1 MKSERKKTPSPL
13 RYLCGILAVW
23 TVLIGFSKFAGGR
36 VGSGSIRIPAA
47 ALLLIVIPAAVFAIS
62 RLGTHCV
69 YIRSHSGALRRGT
82 ALLGALTLSLSAFT
96 LPAEATVS
104 GSLSVANIGWNETAF
119 SEGTPGKGTA
129 TNKTASSSWA
139 ANGTQITGTVT
150 PAESSENSGGGGCGG
165 SSSTTTYYYSS
176 GATSTLTITNQ
187 SAEKSLLTFSYTV
200 PSPSAGTLTID
211 GTAQTKASSFSK
223 TLEPNGTVL
232 IKLTTSANP
241 ASSTSSNPSGY
252 AASATLSNLSLTS
265 LNRDISVTFAQPVHG
280 SYTVNVGSTK
290 LNVGETCTKPVT
302 TQYTLSARADAN
314 YVFDGWYVNDTKVS
328 VAATYT
334 TAFSDDCTVEARFA
348 EEPLF
353 SVIQMSD
360 QTADK
365 SAYVEVNSSYYHEI
379 GDSKSK
385 KGSSHTNV
393 GTSGNNS
400 YGEPTYF
407 PYSTWSASDGAIQS
421 SASGTATGDN
431 QTTLGY
437 SSASATLYS
446 DIIRV
451 KCKENCI
458 ITFDSS
464 MDAQSV
470 QIANSNGAS
479 DNQYGVFL
487 YYYTTASDRANAG
500 TIRTNGTAEFKG
512 SKQTSGKASTRVVVN
527 KGEYLYLHA
536 YAKTRK
542 EKFIASGHITDNYSY
557 TAKISNFTV
566 TPNTI
571 EHTLTTGNRDNTG
584 AVLKYGSVKINGTA
598 KSVSSGTCDYKA
610 AENATLTLTPGTA
623 PTGYTFIGWHN
634 VTDNK
639 YDYTSSTYTVKMTN
653 DYEVYPIYVPAMT
666 ITADGDNGYESATY
680 QYKSLSGGMVPS
692 NGQLFVARG
701 PIQSNG
707 GNPAFYTSLKDAFA
721 ATDTVF
727 LLAWDTINGSLTIP
741 VGKTLVIP
749 DRLAD
754 PGPDASQPEQ
764 VTSSTG
770 ISSYCKVTLNG
781 NLTVNGKLVV
791 NGMQSSTASGRAA
804 GSIGYLSLS
813 DKATVTV
820 NSGGELCGYGQI
832 RGGSI
837 TAENGS
843 TVRELMEISDRRTAL
858 VMKEI
863 VDQKS
868 SKRVFPFNN
877 FSIKT
882 IESPVTYASGAKLY
896 AQYSVMLEGNN
907 HSAGAVLIFGSSGAL
922 FNLTRGSMTK
932 SFDLDTDKTIYRL
945 NEGGEMG
952 TGSFQLDVKFSVA
965 SYGGTTITIKSQD
978 YWMPLN
984 AGFDLRTAGD
994 MTVNNDFKF
1003 LPGASLSVEK
1013 GGTCTVASSAKL
1025 LFYRL
1030 NDYDTRGIGNGT
1042 YQKGYSAKVY
1052 PVNATNLPGGGY
1064 THPKLDTVGSARLN
1078 VDGEMIVNGGLYVS
1092 DELVSQSN
1100 QGFTGTE
1107 PVDGVN
1113 KTRQEINQAYFKLYP
1128 NGYNVL
1134 TGTGSIN
1141 MTTALTNSNVNEA
1154 MTSQNTN
1161 DPAWAK
1167 IPISPIKGLKA
1178 DATADTPENYQ
1189 SLNTQATYY
1198 GVYRPGNFYVW
1209 TTEKPEI
1216 AKIVGGGNETTTY
1229 RSLADAVQAY
1239 TAGTG
1244 YIQMLKDST
1253 EPGFT
1258 VSQNV
1263 TLDLNGKTVTLAG
1276 DLTVAEGCT
1285 LSGMDS
1291 SSKEYA
1297 APSGKIV
1304 GKVTGYAPTYQ
1315 TPTVTTTDGDTY
1327 DRYVAIPGTEADG
1340 NTPNLSFHHFNI
1352 SVTGYHF
1359 ELATGDTP
1367 QCALFFIGKF
1377 QGDEAAK
1384 GYLTS
1389 LGFTLKVK
1397 GENGE
1402 NDTQLGED
1410 NYELPDNKNEIPK
1423 MPAAGEESTSKVVYD
1438 RDGDGAYLFEVYLKR
1453 SFKKGESKGYTE
1465 YISATA
1471 QATFKNGRT
1480 QQSDPRELSFQEA
1493 WTDKG
1498 LTTGQREILD
1508 KFLTDLGIK

>member
-1 MKSERKKTPSPL
+1 MKSEGKKTPSPL

-36 VGSGSIRIPAA
+36 AGSGSIRIPAA

-62 RLGTHCV
+62 RLGTLCA
-69 YIRSHSGALRRGT
+69 YMRSHSGALRRGT
-82 ALLGALTLSLSAFT
+82 ALLCALALSLSAFT
-96 LPAEATVS
+96 LPAEAAVS
-104 GSLSVANIGWNETAF
+104 GSLSDANIGWGESEF
-119 SEGTPGKGTA
+119 SEGTPPGKGTA
-129 TNKTASSSWA
+129 TGKKASSSWA
-139 ANGTQITGTVT
+139 ANGTQIIGTVT
-150 PAESSENSGGGGCGG
+150 PAESSETTSSCSGD
-165 SSSTTTYYYSS
+165 TTTYYYSS
-176 GATSTLTITNQ
+176 EATSTLTITNQ
-187 SAEKSLLTFSYTV
+187 NAEKSLLTFSYTV
-200 PSPSAGTLTID
+200 PSAGTLTID
-211 GTAQTKASSFSK
+211 GRAQTKDSSFSK
-223 TLEPNGTVL
+223 TLDPNGTVL
-232 IKLTTSANP
+232 IKLTTQAKP
-241 ASSTSSNPSGY
+241 ASRASSNPSAY

-265 LNRDISVTFAQPVHG
+265 LNRDISVTFAQPAHG
-280 SYTVNVGSTK
+280 SYTVKAGSTALK
-290 LNVGETCTKPVT
+290 IGETYTKPVT

-334 TAFSDDCTVEARFA
+334 TVFSDDCTVEARFA
-348 EEPLF
+348 GDPLF

-360 QTADK
+360 PAADK
-365 SAYVEVNSSYYHEI
+365 SAYVEASSSYYHNE
-379 GDSKSK
+379 
-385 KGSSHTNV
+385 KGSYHTNV
-393 GTSGNNS
+393 GDTSQNNS
-400 YGEPTYF
+400 YGPHTYF
-407 PYSTWSASDGAIQS
+407 PYSTWSASNGAIQS
-421 SASGTATGDN
+421 SESGTATGDN
-431 QTTLGY
+431 QTTWGY
-437 SSASATLYS
+437 SQASATLYS

-464 MDAQSV
+464 MNAQSV
-470 QIANSNGAS
+470 SISNSNSS

-487 YYYTTASDRANAG
+487 YYYTTASASANAN
-500 TIRTNGTAEFKG
+500 TIKTNGTAAIEG
-512 SKQTSGKASTRVVVN
+512 SKKTSGSASTRVVVN
-527 KGEYLYLHA
+527 KGEYLYLYA

-542 EKFIASGHITDNYSY
+542 DKMTNSGYETDNYSY
-557 TAKISNFTV
+557 TATISNFTV
-566 TPNTI
+566 TPNTT
-571 EHTLTTGNRDNTG
+571 EHTFTTGNRDNTG
-584 AVLKYGSVKINGTA
+584 TVLKSGSVKINGTA
-598 KSVSSGTCDYKA
+598 QGVSSGTYSYKA
-610 AENATLTLTPGTA
+610 ADNATLTLTPDTA

-634 VTDNK
+634 VTDNV
-639 YDYTSSTYTVKMTN
+639 YDYTNSTYTVKMTK
-653 DYEVYPIYVPAMT
+653 DYEVNPIYVPAMT
-666 ITADGDNGYESATY
+666 ITAGGANGYGSADY
-680 QYKSLSGGMVPS
+680 QYKSLSGQMVTP
-692 NGQLFVARG
+692 NGQYVARNADC
-701 PIQSNG
+701 SK
-707 GNPAFYTSLKDAFA
+707 FYTDLNAAFSD
-721 ATDTVF
+721 TNTVF
-727 LLAWDTINGSLTIP
+727 LLAGDTFNGSLTIP
-741 VGKTLVIP
+741 TGKTLVIP

-754 PGPDASQPEQ
+754 SGPAASQPEQ

-781 NLTVNGKLVV
+781 NLTVDGKLVV
-791 NGMQSSTASGRAA
+791 NGMQSSTANGRAA
-804 GSIGYLSLS
+804 GGIGYLSLS
-813 DKATVTV
+813 DSAAVTV
-820 NSGGELCGYGQI
+820 SSGGELCGYGQI

-837 TAENGS
+837 SAKNGS
-843 TVRELMEISDRRTAL
+843 TVRELMEISDRRAAL

-863 VDQKS
+863 DDKKS
-868 SKRVFPFNN
+868 SMRVFPFSN

-896 AQYSVMLEGNN
+896 AQYSIMLEGNN
-907 HSAGAVLIFGSSGAL
+907 QSTGAVLIFGSSGAL
-922 FNLTRGSMTK
+922 FNLTQGSMTK
-932 SFDLDTDKTIYRL
+932 SFDLAKDKTVYRL
-945 NEGGEMG
+945 NEGGKMS
-952 TGSFQLDVKFSVA
+952 TGSFQLDVKFGVSG
-965 SYGGTTITIKSQD
+965 YGSTTITIKSQE

-994 MTVNNDFKF
+994 MTVNSDFKF

-1352 SVTGYHF
+1352 SVTGYRF
-1359 ELATGDTP
+1359 ELAAP
-1367 QCALFFIGKF
+1367 KCALFFIGKF

-1389 LGFTLKVK
+1389 LGFTLK
-1397 GENGE
+1397 GNIDG
-1402 NDTQLGED
+1402 T
-1410 NYELPDNKNEIPK
+1410 
-1423 MPAAGEESTSKVVYD
+1423 TSKTVSCEMPKSLK
-1438 RDGDGAYLFEVYLKR
+1438 DGAEDENSTVISEGGAYLFEAYLMR
-1453 SFKKGESKGYTE
+1453 SFDKSNPAAYRTK
-1465 YISATA
+1465 ISATA
-1471 QATFKNGRT
+1471 QATFKNNDGTQDSEPKQWSFEDAWKNVEGLDHT
-1480 QQSDPRELSFQEA
+1480 QQ
-1493 WTDKG
+1493 
-1498 LTTGQREILD
+1498 EILD
-1508 KFLTDLGIK
+1508 KFLKDLGITKQAE

>member
-1 MKSERKKTPSPL
+1 MKAEGKKTPSPL

-36 VGSGSIRIPAA
+36 AGSGSIRIPAA

-62 RLGTHCV
+62 RFGTLCACM
-69 YIRSHSGALRRGT
+69 RSHSVALRRGT
-82 ALLGALTLSLSAFT
+82 ALLCALALSLSAFT
-96 LPAEATVS
+96 LPAEAATD
-104 GSLSVANIGWNETAF
+104 GSLSDANIGWDETAF
-119 SEGTPGKGTA
+119 SEGTPGTGAVIEKA
-129 TNKTASSSWA
+129 ASSSWA
-139 ANGTQITGTVT
+139 ANVTQITGTVT
-150 PAESSENSGGGGCGG
+150 PAESSTTKTDSCGK
-165 SSSTTTYYYSS
+165 STTTYYYSS
-176 GATSTLTITNQ
+176 AATSTLTITNQ

-200 PSPSAGTLTID
+200 PSAGTLTID
-211 GTAQTKASSFSK
+211 EKVQTKASSFSK
-223 TLEPNGTVL
+223 TLDPNGTVL
-232 IKLTTSANP
+232 IKLTTPTNP
-241 ASSTSSNPSGY
+241 ASKEDSNPNAY

-265 LNRDISVTFAQPVHG
+265 LNRDISVKFAQPAHG
-280 SYTVNVGSTK
+280 SYTVKAGSTTLK
-290 LNVGETCTKPVT
+290 VGETYTKPVT
-302 TQYTLSARADAN
+302 TQYTLTCGAAAPN
-314 YVFDGWYVNDTKVS
+314 YVFDGWYVNHDTKVS
-328 VAATYT
+328 VEATYT
-334 TAFSDDCTVEARFA
+334 TAFSGDCTVEARFV

-360 QTADK
+360 QAADK

-393 GTSGNNS
+393 GDLSANNS

-407 PYSTWSASDGAIQS
+407 PYSTWSASNNGIQS

-431 QTTLGY
+431 QTTRGY
-437 SSASATLYS
+437 SKATAALYS

-464 MDAQSV
+464 MYAKSV
-470 QIANSNGAS
+470 HIEQEGP
-479 DNQYGVFL
+479 DDDQFGVFL
-487 YYYTTASDRANAG
+487 YYYTTASDRADAN
-500 TIRTNGTAEFKG
+500 TIKTNGTAVIKG
-512 SKQTSGKASTRVVVN
+512 SKQTSGNATNTRVVVN

-542 EKFIASGHITDNYSY
+542 DKMYLLSKGYETDNYTY
-557 TAKISNFTV
+557 NATISNFTV

-571 EHTLTTGNRDNTG
+571 EHTFTTGNRDNIGT
-584 AVLKYGSVKINGTA
+584 VLKSGTVKINGKA
-598 KSVSSGTCDYKA
+598 YGVSSSGTYSDKA
-610 AENATLTLTPGTA
+610 ADNATLTLTPGTA

-634 VTDNK
+634 VTDKK
-639 YDYTSSTYTVKMTN
+639 YDYTNSTYSVTMTK

-666 ITADGDNGYESATY
+666 ITADGVNATY
-680 QYKSLSGGMVPS
+680 QYKSLSGKMVES
-692 NGQLFVARG
+692 NGQFVARNADC
-701 PIQSNG
+701 SK
-707 GNPAFYTSLKDAFA
+707 FYTDLNTAFSD
-721 ATDTVF
+721 TNTVF
-727 LLAWDTINGSLTIP
+727 LLAGDTFNGSLTIP
-741 VGKTLVIP
+741 TGKTLVIP

-754 PGPDASQPEQ
+754 SGPAASQPEQ
-764 VTSSTG
+764 VTSSAG

-781 NLTVNGKLVV
+781 NLTVDGKLVV
-791 NGMQSSTASGRAA
+791 NGMQSSTANGRAA

-813 DKATVTV
+813 DSAAVTV
-820 NSGGELCGYGQI
+820 SSGGELCGYGQI

-837 TAENGS
+837 SAKNGS
-843 TVRELMEISDRRTAL
+843 TVRELMEISDRRAAL

-863 VDQKS
+863 DDKKS
-868 SKRVFPFNN
+868 SMRVFPFSN

-907 HSAGAVLIFGSSGAL
+907 QSTGAVLIFGPSGAL
-922 FNLTRGSMTK
+922 FNLTQGSMTK
-932 SFDLDTDKTIYRL
+932 SFDLAKDKTVYRL
-945 NEGGEMG
+945 NEGGKMS
-952 TGSFQLDVKFSVA
+952 TGSFQLNVKFGVS
-965 SYGGTTITIKSQD
+965 GFGDTTITIKSQE

-994 MTVNNDFKF
+994 MTVNSDFKF

-1013 GGTCTVASSAKL
+1013 GGTCTVASKAKL

-1107 PVDGVN
+1107 PVDGVEMSR
-1113 KTRQEINQAYFKLYP
+1113 KDINAAYFKVYP

-1134 TGTGSIN
+1134 TGTGAIN
-1141 MTTALTNSNVNEA
+1141 MTAAQTSETQVYEA

-1161 DPAWAK
+1161 DPAWA
-1167 IPISPIKGLKA
+1167 PIKITPIAGLNVDASA
-1178 DATADTPENYQ
+1178 DAPKNYKPFDQ
-1189 SLNTQATYY
+1189 KATYY
-1198 GVYRPGNFYVW
+1198 GVHRPGNFYVW

-1216 AKIVGGGNETTTY
+1216 AKIVGGGSEQTY
-1229 RSLADAVQAY
+1229 RSLAAAVQDY
-1239 TAGTG
+1239 TGTG
-1244 YIQMLKDST
+1244 YIQMIADST
-1253 EPGFT
+1253 ESGFT
-1258 VSQNV
+1258 VSKDV
-1263 TLDLNGKTVTLAG
+1263 TLDLNGKTVTFDG
-1276 DLTVAEGCT
+1276 TLTVAEGKT

-1291 SSKEYA
+1291 SAGVDYVT
-1297 APSGKIV
+1297 APGGKIV
-1304 GKVTGYAPTYQ
+1304 GTVTGTVAPTYQ
-1315 TPTVTTTDGDTY
+1315 TPTVTTPDGDTY
-1327 DRYVAIPGTEADG
+1327 DRYVAIQGTEADG

-1377 QGDEAAK
+1377 RGDDAAK
-1384 GYLTS
+1384 KYLTK
-1389 LGFTLKVK
+1389 LGFTLKYIADESQDFSYPMP
-1397 GENGE
+1397 GSLN
-1402 NDTQLGED
+1402 
-1410 NYELPDNKNEIPK
+1410 NEV
-1423 MPAAGEESTSKVVYD
+1423 GLDEE
-1438 RDGDGAYLFEVYLKR
+1438 GAYLFEAYLMR
-1453 SFKKGESKGYTE
+1453 SFDKNDAAAYQTK
-1465 YISATA
+1465 ISATA
-1471 QATFKNGRT
+1471 QAIFGTNVGT
-1480 QQSDPRELSFQEA
+1480 QNSETKQWSFEDA
-1493 WTDKG
+1493 WTEPEGYKN
-1498 LTTGQREILD
+1498 LTPKQQEILNRL
-1508 KFLTDLGIK
+1508 LTELDIPIPK

>member
-1 MKSERKKTPSPL
+1 MKSEGKKTPSPL

-36 VGSGSIRIPAA
+36 AGSGSIRIPAA

-62 RLGTHCV
+62 RLGTLCA
-69 YIRSHSGALRRGT
+69 YMRSHSGALRRGT
-82 ALLGALTLSLSAFT
+82 ALLCALALSLSAFT
-96 LPAEATVS
+96 LPAEAAVS
-104 GSLSVANIGWNETAF
+104 GSLSDANIGWGESEF
-119 SEGTPGKGTA
+119 SEGTPPGKGTA
-129 TNKTASSSWA
+129 TGKKASSSWA

-150 PAESSENSGGGGCGG
+150 PAESSETTSSCSGD
-165 SSSTTTYYYSS
+165 TTTYYYSS
-176 GATSTLTITNQ
+176 EATSTLTITNQ

-200 PSPSAGTLTID
+200 PSAGTLTID
-211 GTAQTKASSFSK
+211 GKDETKASSFSK
-223 TLEPNGTVL
+223 ALDPNGTVL
-232 IKLTTSANP
+232 IKLTTQAKP

-280 SYTVNVGSTK
+280 SYTVKTGSTA
-290 LNVGETCTKPVT
+290 LNVGETYTKPVST
-302 TQYTLSARADAN
+302 TYTLSARADAN
-314 YVFDGWYVNDTKVS
+314 YVFDGWYVNHDTKVS

-334 TAFSDDCTVEARFA
+334 AAFSDDCTVEAHFV
-348 EEPLF
+348 EDPLF
-353 SVIQMSD
+353 SVIKMSD
-360 QTADK
+360 AGADK

-379 GDSKSK
+379 GDSESKPK
-385 KGSSHTNV
+385 KGSYHTNV
-393 GTSGNNS
+393 GDTSANNS
-400 YGEPTYF
+400 YGDPTYF
-407 PYSTWSASDGAIQS
+407 PYSTWSASDSAIQS

-431 QTTLGY
+431 QTTWGY
-437 SSASATLYS
+437 SQASATLYS

-464 MDAQSV
+464 MNAQSV
-470 QIANSNGAS
+470 SISNSNSS
-479 DNQYGVFL
+479 DDQYGVFL
-487 YYYTTASDRANAG
+487 YYYTSSSASASAG
-500 TIRTNGTAEFKG
+500 TIRTNGTAAIKA
-512 SKQTSGKASTRVVVN
+512 SKKTSGSANTRVVVN

-542 EKFIASGHITDNYSY
+542 DKMTNSGYETDNYSY

-584 AVLKYGSVKINGTA
+584 AVLKSGSVKINGTA

-610 AENATLTLTPGTA
+610 ADNATLTLTPGTA

-634 VTDNK
+634 VTDK
-639 YDYTSSTYTVKMTN
+639 EYDYTNSTYPVKMTK

-666 ITADGDNGYESATY
+666 ITAGGTNGYGSADY

-692 NGQLFVARG
+692 NGQLFVARNADC
-701 PIQSNG
+701 SK
-707 GNPAFYTSLKDAFA
+707 FYTDLNAAFS
-721 ATDTVF
+721 DTNIVF
-727 LLAWDTINGSLTIP
+727 LLAGDTFNGSLTIP
-741 VGKTLVIP
+741 TGKTLVIP

-764 VTSSTG
+764 VTTSAG

-837 TAENGS
+837 SAENGS

-863 VDQKS
+863 DDQKS
-868 SKRVFPFNN
+868 SKRVFPFSN

-922 FNLTRGSMTK
+922 FNLTQGSMTK
-932 SFDLDTDKTIYRL
+932 SFDLAADKTVYRL
-945 NEGGEMG
+945 NEGGKMS
-952 TGSFQLDVKFSVA
+952 TGSFQLNVKFGVS
-965 SYGGTTITIKSQD
+965 GFGDTTITIKSQE

-994 MTVNNDFKF
+994 MTVNSDFKF

-1013 GGTCTVASSAKL
+1013 GGTCTVASSANL

-1030 NDYDTRGIGNGT
+1030 NDYDTRKIGNGT
-1042 YQKGYSAKVY
+1042 YQKGYSTKVY

-1064 THPKLDTVGSARLN
+1064 THPTLDTVGSARLN
-1078 VDGEMIVNGGLYVS
+1078 VDGKMIVKGGLYVS

-1107 PVDGVN
+1107 PVDGVEMSR
-1113 KTRQEINQAYFKLYP
+1113 KDINAAYFKVYP

-1141 MTTALTNSNVNEA
+1141 MTAAQTSETQVYEA

-1161 DPAWAK
+1161 DPAWA
-1167 IPISPIKGLKA
+1167 PIKITPIAGLKA
-1178 DATADTPENYQ
+1178 DAAEDTPKNYQ
-1189 SLNTQATYY
+1189 PLKEATTYY
-1198 GVYRPGNFYVW
+1198 GVYHLGGFYTW
-1209 TTEKPEI
+1209 TDKMPQI
-1216 AKIVGGGNETTTY
+1216 AKIVGGGSDGTIY
-1229 RSLADAVQAY
+1229 RSLAAAVAAY
-1239 TAGTG
+1239 KDTG
-1244 YIQMLKDST
+1244 YIQMLDNST

-1258 VSQNV
+1258 LDRNV
-1263 TLDLNGKTVTLAG
+1263 TLDLNGKTVTLASP
-1276 DLTVAEGCT
+1276 LTVAKGFT

-1291 SSKEYA
+1291 STGKDYVT

-1304 GKVTGYAPTYQ
+1304 GTVTGTVAPVFEKPLT
-1315 TPTVTTTDGDTY
+1315 GDAEY
-1327 DRYVAIPGTEADG
+1327 NYLRYVAIKNEEGTEY
-1340 NTPNLSFHHFNI
+1340 TFHRFNI
-1352 SVTGYHF
+1352 SVTGYRF

-1377 QGDEAAK
+1377 QGDDAAK
-1384 GYLTS
+1384 AYLKS
-1389 LGFTLKVK
+1389 LGFKLKDI
-1397 GENGE
+1397 
-1402 NDTQLGED
+1402 NDKIT
-1410 NYELPDNKNEIPK
+1410 NPRYEIP
-1423 MPAAGEESTSKVVYD
+1423 AGTKIPPESNPGNSPVVLSD
-1438 RDGDGAYLFEVYLKR
+1438 DGAYFFEAYLMREIDK
-1453 SFKKGESKGYTE
+1453 SNPNTYQKPF
-1465 YISATA
+1465 SATA
-1471 QATFKNGRT
+1471 QATFNNDVT
-1480 QQSDPRELSFQEA
+1480 QDSKTKEWSFKDA
-1493 WTDKG
+1493 WTETDG
-1498 LTTGQREILD
+1498 LKDLTPKQQEILNRL
-1508 KFLTDLGIK
+1508 LTELDIPIPK

>member
-1 MKSERKKTPSPL
+1 MKAEGKKTPSPL

-252 AASATLSNLSLTS
+252 AASATLSDLSLTS

-290 LNVGETCTKPVT
+290 LNVGETYTKPVST
-302 TQYTLSARADAN
+302 TYTLSARADAN
-314 YVFDGWYVNDTKVS
+314 YVFDGWYVNHDTKVS

-334 TAFSDDCTVEARFA
+334 TAFSDDCTVEARFV
-348 EEPLF
+348 EDPLF

-393 GTSGNNS
+393 DTSGNNS

-407 PYSTWSASDGAIQS
+407 PYSTWSASNDAIQS
-421 SASGTATGDN
+421 SARGTATGDN
-431 QTTLGY
+431 QTTWGY

-464 MDAQSV
+464 MNAQSV
-470 QIANSNGAS
+470 SIANSNGAS

-487 YYYTTASDRANAG
+487 YYYTTASASANAS
-500 TIRTNGTAEFKG
+500 TIKTNGTAEFKG

-527 KGEYLYLHA
+527 KGEYLYLYA

-542 EKFIASGHITDNYSY
+542 EKFISSGYITDNYSY
-557 TAKISNFTV
+557 AATISKFTV

-598 KSVSSGTCDYKA
+598 QGVSSGTYSYKA
-610 AENATLTLTPGTA
+610 ADNATLKLTPGTA
-623 PTGYTFIGWHN
+623 PTGYAFIGWHN

-639 YDYTSSTYTVKMTN
+639 YDYTSSTYPVTMTK

-666 ITADGDNGYESATY
+666 ITAGGANGYGSADY
-680 QYKSLSGGMVPS
+680 QYKSLSGKMVES
-692 NGQLFVARG
+692 NGQYVARG
-701 PIQSNG
+701 PITSSG
-707 GNPAFYTSLKDAFA
+707 TPKFYTDLNTAFNEQS
-721 ATDTVF
+721 TVF
-727 LLAWDTINGSLTIP
+727 LLAGDTINGSLTIP
-741 VGKTLVIP
+741 TGKTLVIP

-764 VTSSTG
+764 VTSSAG

-791 NGMQSSTASGRAA
+791 NGMQSSTANGRAA

-813 DKATVTV
+813 DSAAVTV
-820 NSGGELCGYGQI
+820 SSGGELCGYGQI

-837 TAENGS
+837 SAENGS
-843 TVRELMEISDRRTAL
+843 TVRELMEISDRRAAL
-858 VMKEI
+858 VMQKIDAE
-863 VDQKS
+863 KS
-868 SKRVFPFNN
+868 SMRVFPFSN

-896 AQYSVMLEGNN
+896 AQYSIMLEGNN
-907 HSAGAVLIFGSSGAL
+907 QSTGAVLIFGPSGAL
-922 FNLTRGSMTK
+922 FNLTQGSMTK
-932 SFDLDTDKTIYRL
+932 SFDLAADKTVYRL
-945 NEGGEMG
+945 NEGGKMS
-952 TGSFQLDVKFSVA
+952 TGSFQLDVKFSA
-965 SYGGTTITIKSQD
+965 MGMSKDITIKSQE

-994 MTVNNDFKF
+994 MTVNSDFKF

-1030 NDYDTRGIGNGT
+1030 NDYDTREIGKGT
-1042 YQKGYSAKVY
+1042 YQKGYSAKAY

-1078 VDGEMIVNGGLYVS
+1078 VDGEMIVKGGLYVS
-1092 DELVSQSN
+1092 NDLVSESN
-1100 QGFTGTE
+1100 QDFNKTE
-1107 PVDGVN
+1107 LVDGVEMSR
-1113 KTRQEINQAYFKLYP
+1113 KDINAAYFKVYP

-1134 TGTGSIN
+1134 TGTGAIN
-1141 MTTALTNSNVNEA
+1141 MTAAQTSETQVYEA

-1161 DPAWAK
+1161 DPAWA
-1167 IPISPIKGLKA
+1167 PIKITPIAGLNVDASA
-1178 DATADTPENYQ
+1178 DASENYKPFDQ
-1189 SLNTQATYY
+1189 KATYY
-1198 GVYRPGNFYVW
+1198 GVYNPGNFYVW
-1209 TTEKPEI
+1209 TTVKPEI
-1216 AKIVGGGNETTTY
+1216 AKIVGGGSEQTY
-1229 RSLADAVQAY
+1229 RSLAAAVQDY

-1244 YIQMLKDST
+1244 YIQMIADST

-1258 VSQNV
+1258 VDKNV
-1263 TLDLNGKTVTLAG
+1263 TLDLNGKTVMLAG
-1276 DLTVAEGCT
+1276 DLTVAKGFT

-1291 SSKEYA
+1291 SAGTGYVT
-1297 APSGKIV
+1297 APRGKIV
-1304 GKVTGYAPTYQ
+1304 GKVTGCAPTYQ
-1315 TPTVTTTDGDTY
+1315 TPTVNEEY
-1327 DRYVAIPGTEADG
+1327 DRYVAIQGTEADG

-1352 SVTGYHF
+1352 SVTGYRF
-1359 ELATGDTP
+1359 ELATGGTP
-1367 QCALFFIGKF
+1367 QCALFFIGEF

>member
-1 MKSERKKTPSPL
+1 MKSEGKKTPSPL

-96 LPAEATVS
+96 LPAEAAVS
-104 GSLSVANIGWNETAF
+104 DSLSVANIGLSETEF
-119 SEGTPGKGTA
+119 SEGTPPSKGTA
-129 TNKTASSSWA
+129 TNNTASSSWA
-139 ANGTQITGTVT
+139 ASGTQITGTVT
-150 PAESSENSGGGGCGG
+150 PAESSEKSGGGGCGG

-176 GATSTLTITNQ
+176 KATSTLTITNQ
-187 SAEKSLLTFSYTV
+187 SSEKSLLTFSYTV
-200 PSPSAGTLTID
+200 PSAGTLTID
-211 GTAQTKASSFSK
+211 GTVKTTASSFSR
-223 TLEPNGTVL
+223 TLAPNGTVL
-232 IKLTTSANP
+232 IKLTTQDKP
-241 ASSTSSNPSGY
+241 TLSTSSNPSAY

-265 LNRDISVTFAQPVHG
+265 LNRDISVTFAQPAHG
-280 SYTVNVGSTK
+280 SYTVKAGSTTLK
-290 LNVGETCTKPVT
+290 VGETYTKPVT

-334 TAFSDDCTVEARFA
+334 TVFSDDCTVEARFA
-348 EEPLF
+348 GDPLF

-360 QTADK
+360 PAADK
-365 SAYVEVNSSYYHEI
+365 SAYVEASSSYYHNE
-379 GDSKSK
+379 
-385 KGSSHTNV
+385 KGSYHTNV
-393 GTSGNNS
+393 GDTSQNNS
-400 YGEPTYF
+400 YGPHTYF
-407 PYSTWSASDGAIQS
+407 PYSTWSASNGAIQS

-431 QTTLGY
+431 QTTWGY
-437 SSASATLYS
+437 SQASATLYS

-464 MDAQSV
+464 MNAQSV
-470 QIANSNGAS
+470 SISNSNSS

-487 YYYTTASDRANAG
+487 YYYTTASASANAN
-500 TIRTNGTAEFKG
+500 TIKTNGTAAIEG
-512 SKQTSGKASTRVVVN
+512 SKKTSGSASTRVVVN
-527 KGEYLYLHA
+527 KDEYLYLYA

-542 EKFIASGHITDNYSY
+542 DKMTNSGYETDNYSY
-557 TAKISNFTV
+557 TATISNFTV
-566 TPNTI
+566 TPNTT
-571 EHTLTTGNRDNTG
+571 EHTFTTGNRDNTG
-584 AVLKYGSVKINGTA
+584 TVLKSGSVKINGTA
-598 KSVSSGTCDYKA
+598 QGVSSGTYSYKA
-610 AENATLTLTPGTA
+610 ADNAILTLTPDTA

-634 VTDNK
+634 VTDNV
-639 YDYTSSTYTVKMTN
+639 YDYTNSTYTVKMTK
-653 DYEVYPIYVPAMT
+653 DYEVNPIYVPAMT
-666 ITADGDNGYESATY
+666 ITAGGANGYGSADY
-680 QYKSLSGGMVPS
+680 QYKSLSGQMVTP
-692 NGQLFVARG
+692 NGQYVARNADC
-701 PIQSNG
+701 SK
-707 GNPAFYTSLKDAFA
+707 FYTDLNTAFSD
-721 ATDTVF
+721 TNTVF
-727 LLAWDTINGSLTIP
+727 LLAGDTFNGSLTIP
-741 VGKTLVIP
+741 TGKTLVIP

-754 PGPDASQPEQ
+754 SGPAASQPEQ
-764 VTSSTG
+764 VTSSAG

-781 NLTVNGKLVV
+781 NLTVDGKLVV
-791 NGMQSSTASGRAA
+791 NGMQSSTANGRAA
-804 GSIGYLSLS
+804 GGIGYLSLS
-813 DKATVTV
+813 DSAAVTV
-820 NSGGELCGYGQI
+820 SSGGELCGYGQI

-837 TAENGS
+837 SAKNGS
-843 TVRELMEISDRRTAL
+843 TVRELMEISDRRAAL

-863 VDQKS
+863 DDKKS
-868 SKRVFPFNN
+868 SMRVFPFSN

-896 AQYSVMLEGNN
+896 AQYSIMLEGNN
-907 HSAGAVLIFGSSGAL
+907 QSTGAVLIFGPSGAL
-922 FNLTRGSMTK
+922 FNLTQGSMTK
-932 SFDLDTDKTIYRL
+932 SFDLAKDKTVYRL
-945 NEGGEMG
+945 NEGGKMS
-952 TGSFQLDVKFSVA
+952 TGSFQLNVKFGVS
-965 SYGGTTITIKSQD
+965 GFGDTTITIKSQE

-994 MTVNNDFKF
+994 MTVNSDFKF

-1107 PVDGVN
+1107 PVDGVEMSR
-1113 KTRQEINQAYFKLYP
+1113 KDINAAYFKVYN

-1134 TGTGSIN
+1134 TGTGAIN
-1141 MTTALTNSNVNEA
+1141 MTAAQTNQTQVYEA

-1161 DPAWAK
+1161 DPAWA
-1167 IPISPIKGLKA
+1167 PIKITPIAGLNVDASA
-1178 DATADTPENYQ
+1178 DAPKNYKPFDQ
-1189 SLNTQATYY
+1189 KATYY
-1198 GVYRPGNFYVW
+1198 GVHRPGNFYVW

-1216 AKIVGGGNETTTY
+1216 AKIVGGGNETIY
-1229 RSLADAVQAY
+1229 RSLADAVQNY

-1244 YIQMLKDST
+1244 YIQMIADST

-1258 VSQNV
+1258 VDKNV
-1263 TLDLNGKTVTLAG
+1263 TLDLNGKTVKLAG
-1276 DLTVAEGCT
+1276 TMTVAKGFT

-1291 SSKEYA
+1291 SAGADYVT
-1297 APSGKIV
+1297 APGGKIV
-1304 GKVTGYAPTYQ
+1304 GTVTGTVAPTYQ
-1315 TPTVTTTDGDTY
+1315 TPTVKVENVDTY
-1327 DRYVAIPGTEADG
+1327 DRYVAISGLEADG
-1340 NTPNLSFHHFNI
+1340 KTANLSFHHFNI
-1352 SVTGYHF
+1352 SVTGYRF
-1359 ELATGDTP
+1359 ELAAP

>member
-1 MKSERKKTPSPL
+1 MKSEGKKTPSPL
-13 RYLCGILAVW
+13 RYLCGILTVW

-36 VGSGSIRIPAA
+36 AGSGSIRIPAA

-62 RLGTHCV
+62 RLGTLCA
-69 YIRSHSGALRRGT
+69 YMRSHSGALRRGT
-82 ALLGALTLSLSAFT
+82 ALLCALALSLSAFT
-96 LPAEATVS
+96 LPAEAAVS
-104 GSLSVANIGWNETAF
+104 GSLSDANIGWGESEF
-119 SEGTPGKGTA
+119 SEGTPGTGTA
-129 TNKTASSSWA
+129 TSNTASSSWA
-139 ANGTQITGTVT
+139 ASGTQITGTVT
-150 PAESSENSGGGGCGG
+150 PAESSATSGGGCGG
-165 SSSTTTYYYSS
+165 STTSYYYSS
-176 GATSTLTITNQ
+176 EATSTLTITNQ
-187 SAEKSLLTFSYTV
+187 NAEKSLLTFSYTV
-200 PSPSAGTLTID
+200 PSAGTLTID
-211 GTAQTKASSFSK
+211 GTVQTKASSFSK
-223 TLEPNGTVL
+223 TLDPNGTIL
-232 IKLTTSANP
+232 IKLTTQAKP
-241 ASSTSSNPSGY
+241 ALSTSSNPSAY

-265 LNRDISVTFAQPVHG
+265 LNRDISVTFAQPAHG
-280 SYTVNVGSTK
+280 SYTVKAGSTALK
-290 LNVGETCTKPVT
+290 VGETYTKPVT

-334 TAFSDDCTVEARFA
+334 TVFSDDCTVEARFA
-348 EEPLF
+348 GDPLF

-360 QTADK
+360 PAADK
-365 SAYVEVNSSYYHEI
+365 SAYVEASSSYYHNE
-379 GDSKSK
+379 
-385 KGSSHTNV
+385 KGSYHTNV
-393 GTSGNNS
+393 GDTSQNNS
-400 YGEPTYF
+400 YGPHTYF
-407 PYSTWSASDGAIQS
+407 PYSTWSASNGAIQS
-421 SASGTATGDN
+421 SESGTATGDN
-431 QTTLGY
+431 QTTWGY
-437 SSASATLYS
+437 SLASATLYS

-464 MDAQSV
+464 MNAQSV
-470 QIANSNGAS
+470 SISNSNSS

-487 YYYTTASDRANAG
+487 YYYTTASASANAN
-500 TIRTNGTAEFKG
+500 TIKTNGTAAIEG
-512 SKQTSGKASTRVVVN
+512 SKKTSGSASTRVVVN
-527 KGEYLYLHA
+527 KDEYLYLYA

-542 EKFIASGHITDNYSY
+542 DKMTNSGYETDNYSY
-557 TAKISNFTV
+557 TATISNFTV
-566 TPNTI
+566 TPNTT
-571 EHTLTTGNRDNTG
+571 EHTFTTGNRDNTG
-584 AVLKYGSVKINGTA
+584 TVLKSGSVKINGTA
-598 KSVSSGTCDYKA
+598 QGVSSGTYSYKA
-610 AENATLTLTPGTA
+610 ADNATLTLTPGTA

-634 VTDNK
+634 VTDNV
-639 YDYTSSTYTVKMTN
+639 YDYTNSTYTVKMTK
-653 DYEVYPIYVPAMT
+653 DYEVTPIYVPAMT
-666 ITADGDNGYESATY
+666 ITAGGANGYGSADY
-680 QYKSLSGGMVPS
+680 QYKSLSGQMVTP
-692 NGQLFVARG
+692 NGQYVARNADC
-701 PIQSNG
+701 SK
-707 GNPAFYTSLKDAFA
+707 FYTDLNTAFSD
-721 ATDTVF
+721 TNTVF
-727 LLAWDTINGSLTIP
+727 LLAGDTFNGSLTIP
-741 VGKTLVIP
+741 TGKTLVIP

-754 PGPDASQPEQ
+754 SGPAASQPEQ
-764 VTSSTG
+764 VTSSAG

-781 NLTVNGKLVV
+781 NLTVDGKLVV
-791 NGMQSSTASGRAA
+791 NGMQSSTANGRAA
-804 GSIGYLSLS
+804 GGIGYLSLS
-813 DKATVTV
+813 DSAAVTV
-820 NSGGELCGYGQI
+820 SSGGELCGYGQI

-837 TAENGS
+837 SAKNGS
-843 TVRELMEISDRRTAL
+843 TVRELMEISDRRAAL

-863 VDQKS
+863 DDKKS
-868 SKRVFPFNN
+868 SMRVFPFSN

-907 HSAGAVLIFGSSGAL
+907 QSTGAVLIFGPSGAL
-922 FNLTRGSMTK
+922 FNLTQGSMTK
-932 SFDLDTDKTIYRL
+932 SFDLAKDKTVYRL
-945 NEGGEMG
+945 NEGGKMS
-952 TGSFQLDVKFSVA
+952 TGSFQLNVKFGVS
-965 SYGGTTITIKSQD
+965 GFGDTTITIKSQE

-994 MTVNNDFKF
+994 MTVNSDFKF

-1013 GGTCTVASSAKL
+1013 GGTCTVASGAKL

-1042 YQKGYSAKVY
+1042 YQKGYSSKAY

-1078 VDGEMIVNGGLYVS
+1078 VDGDMIVKGGLYVS
-1092 DELVSQSN
+1092 DDLVSKSYQGYNEN
-1100 QGFTGTE
+1100 QKE
-1107 PVDGVN
+1107 IVDGVA
-1113 KTRQEINQAYFKLYP
+1113 KTRREINEADFTVYD

-1134 TGTGSIN
+1134 TGTGSID
-1141 MTTALTNSNVNEA
+1141 MTAAQTTETQVHEA
-1154 MTSQNTN
+1154 MTAQGTN
-1161 DPAWAK
+1161 DPAWA
-1167 IPISPIKGLKA
+1167 PIKITPIAGLKA
-1178 DATADTPENYQ
+1178 DATEDTPKNYQ
-1189 SLNTQATYY
+1189 PLNTQATYY
-1198 GVYRPGNFYVW
+1198 GVYRLGGFYTW
-1209 TTEKPEI
+1209 TTVEPKI
-1216 AKIVGGGNETTTY
+1216 ATIVDGGSSGTTY
-1229 RSLADAVQAY
+1229 RSLADAVAAY
-1239 TAGTG
+1239 DGTNG
-1244 YIQMLKDST
+1244 YIQMLDNST

-1258 VSQNV
+1258 LDRNV

-1276 DLTVAEGCT
+1276 TLTVAKGFT

-1291 SSKEYA
+1291 SVSKDYVT

-1304 GKVTGYAPTYQ
+1304 GTVTGTVAPTYQ
-1315 TPTVTTTDGDTY
+1315 TPTVTTPDGDTY
-1327 DRYVAIPGTEADG
+1327 DRYVAISVTENGTQ
-1340 NTPNLSFHHFNI
+1340 TLSFHRFNI
-1352 SVTGYHF
+1352 SVTGYRF

>member
-1 MKSERKKTPSPL
+1 MKAEGKKTPSPL

-96 LPAEATVS
+96 LPAEAAVS
-104 GSLSVANIGWNETAF
+104 GSLSVANIDL
-119 SEGTPGKGTA
+119 SESAVSAGTPGKGNA
-129 TNKTASSSWA
+129 TGNTASSSWV

-150 PAESSENSGGGGCGG
+150 PAESSEKSGGGCGG
-165 SSSTTTYYYSS
+165 SSTTTYYYSS
-176 GATSTLTITNQ
+176 EATSTLTITNQ
-187 SAEKSLLTFSYTV
+187 STEKSLLTFSYTV
-200 PSPSAGTLTID
+200 PSAGGTLTID
-211 GTAQTKASSFSK
+211 GKDETKASSFSK
-223 TLEPNGTVL
+223 TLDPNGMVL
-232 IKLTTSANP
+232 IKLTTQANP
-241 ASSTSSNPSGY
+241 ASSTSSNPSAY

-265 LNRDISVTFAQPVHG
+265 LNRDISVTFAQPAHG
-280 SYTVNVGSTK
+280 SYTVKAGSTALK
-290 LNVGETCTKPVT
+290 VGETYTKPVT

-334 TAFSDDCTVEARFA
+334 TVFSDDCTVEARFA
-348 EEPLF
+348 GDPLF

-360 QTADK
+360 PAADK
-365 SAYVEVNSSYYHEI
+365 SAYVEASSSYYHNE
-379 GDSKSK
+379 
-385 KGSSHTNV
+385 KGSYHTNV
-393 GTSGNNS
+393 GDTSQNNS
-400 YGEPTYF
+400 YGPHTYF
-407 PYSTWSASDGAIQS
+407 PYSTWSASNGAIRS
-421 SASGTATGDN
+421 SESGTATGDN
-431 QTTLGY
+431 QTTWGY
-437 SSASATLYS
+437 SQASATLYS

-464 MDAQSV
+464 MNAQSV
-470 QIANSNGAS
+470 SISNSNSS

-487 YYYTTASDRANAG
+487 YYYTTASASANAS
-500 TIRTNGTAEFKG
+500 TIKTNGTAAIEG
-512 SKQTSGKASTRVVVN
+512 SKKTSGSASTRVVVN
-527 KGEYLYLHA
+527 KDEYLYLYA

-542 EKFIASGHITDNYSY
+542 DKMTNSGYETDNYSY
-557 TAKISNFTV
+557 TATISNFTV
-566 TPNTI
+566 TPNTT
-571 EHTLTTGNRDNTG
+571 EHTFTTGNRDNTG
-584 AVLKYGSVKINGTA
+584 TVLKSGSVKINGTA
-598 KSVSSGTCDYKA
+598 QGVSSGTYSYKA
-610 AENATLTLTPGTA
+610 ADNATLTLTPGTA

-634 VTDNK
+634 VTDNV
-639 YDYTSSTYTVKMTN
+639 YDYTNSTYTVKMTK
-653 DYEVYPIYVPAMT
+653 DYEVNPIYVPAMT
-666 ITADGDNGYESATY
+666 ITAGGANGYGSADY
-680 QYKSLSGGMVPS
+680 QYKSLSGQMVTP
-692 NGQLFVARG
+692 NGQYVARNADC
-701 PIQSNG
+701 SK
-707 GNPAFYTSLKDAFA
+707 FYTDLNTAFSD
-721 ATDTVF
+721 TNTVF
-727 LLAWDTINGSLTIP
+727 LLAGDTFNGSLTIP
-741 VGKTLVIP
+741 TGKTLVIP

-754 PGPDASQPEQ
+754 SGPAASQPEQ
-764 VTSSTG
+764 VTSSAG

-781 NLTVNGKLVV
+781 NLTVDGKLVV
-791 NGMQSSTASGRAA
+791 NGMQSSTANGRAA
-804 GSIGYLSLS
+804 GGIGYLSLS
-813 DKATVTV
+813 DSAAVTV
-820 NSGGELCGYGQI
+820 SSGGELCGYGQI

-837 TAENGS
+837 SAKNGS
-843 TVRELMEISDRRTAL
+843 TVRELMEISDRRAAL

-863 VDQKS
+863 DDKKS
-868 SKRVFPFNN
+868 SMRVFPFSN

-907 HSAGAVLIFGSSGAL
+907 QSTGAVLIFGSSGAL
-922 FNLTRGSMTK
+922 FNLTQGSMTK
-932 SFDLDTDKTIYRL
+932 SFDLAKDKTVYRL
-945 NEGGEMG
+945 NEGGKMS
-952 TGSFQLDVKFSVA
+952 TGSFQLNVKFGVS
-965 SYGGTTITIKSQD
+965 GFGDTTITIKSQE

-994 MTVNNDFKF
+994 MTVNSDFKF

-1013 GGTCTVASSAKL
+1013 GGTCTVVSGAKL

-1030 NDYDTRGIGNGT
+1030 NDYDTREIGKGE
-1042 YQKGYSAKVY
+1042 YPKGYSVKVY

-1064 THPKLDTVGSARLN
+1064 THPKLEAVGSARLN

-1092 DELVSQSN
+1092 NELVSQSN
-1100 QGFTGTE
+1100 QDFDKTE
-1107 PVDGVN
+1107 LVDGVY
-1113 KTRQEINQAYFKLYP
+1113 KTRKEINADYFTVYP

-1134 TGTGSIN
+1134 TGTGTITMAN
-1141 MTTALTNSNVNEA
+1141 ALQNDIVYEA
-1154 MTSQNTN
+1154 MTSTNTN
-1161 DPAWAK
+1161 DPAWAP

-1178 DATADTPENYQ
+1178 DATVDNSDNYQ
-1189 SLNTQATYY
+1189 PLKEATTYY
-1198 GVYRPGNFYVW
+1198 GVYHPGGFYTW
-1209 TTEKPEI
+1209 TTVEPKV
-1216 AKIVGGGNETTTY
+1216 AKIVNGANEQTY
-1229 RSLADAVQAY
+1229 SSLANAVQDY
-1239 TAGTG
+1239 KGTG
-1244 YIQMLKDST
+1244 YIQMLDKST

-1258 VSQNV
+1258 VDRNV
-1263 TLDLNGKTVTLAG
+1263 TLDLNGKTVTLASP
-1276 DLTVAEGCT
+1276 LTVAKGFT

-1291 SSKEYA
+1291 SSKEYI

-1304 GKVTGYAPTYQ
+1304 GTVTGTVAPTYE
-1315 TPTVTTTDGDTY
+1315 TPKVTTTDGDTY
-1327 DRYVAIPGTEADG
+1327 DRYVAIPGTENG
-1340 NTPNLSFHHFNI
+1340 TSNLSFHHFNI
-1352 SVTGYHF
+1352 SVSGYRF

-1377 QGDEAAK
+1377 QGDDAAK